1 LHFSGQPNTPSLQAL
16 VRDFGRGPAKVA
28 LLEGSDELAG
38 YRRLLAAATELAT
51 ACLALRVTLAA
62 PAAEAGADLV
72 PGGLWS
78 RHPVRSGRLTCC

>member
-1 LHFSGQPNTPSLQAL
+1 MGQLAFLGQPNNLSLQAL

-28 LLEGSDELAG
+28 LGSDELAG

-62 PAAEAGADLV
+62 PAAGAGAGQV
-72 PGGLWS
+72 PGGL
-78 RHPVRSGRLTCC
+78 GRAIPSEVAT